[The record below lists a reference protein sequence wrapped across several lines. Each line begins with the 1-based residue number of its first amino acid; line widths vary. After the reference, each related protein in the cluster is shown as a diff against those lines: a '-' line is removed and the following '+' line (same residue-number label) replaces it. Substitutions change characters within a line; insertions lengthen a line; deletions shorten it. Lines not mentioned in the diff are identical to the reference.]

1 MQNKYNARVVEREA
15 QQYWDA
21 QRSFRATETTGK
33 PKYYCLSMFPY
44 PSGKLHMGHV
54 RNYTIGDAL
63 TRHYRMRGFEVMQPM
78 GWDAFG
84 LPAENAAM
92 ANGVPPAQWTYDNI
106 AYMKT
111 QLQSLGFAID
121 WERELATCK
130 PEYYRWNQWLFLR
143 MLESGL
149 AYKKTGVVNWDPV
162 DQTVLANEQV
172 IDGRGW
178 RTGAL
183 IEKREIPMYYF
194 AITKYADELL
204 AALDT
209 LPGWPE
215 RVKTMQAN
223 WLGKSVGVRFAFPIV
238 EPNAGTAFPS
248 PPGRGARGEGKSSV
262 EPAAGSRADGSQSEL
277 LWVFTTRADTIMGV
291 TFCAVAAEHPLASL
305 AAKSNPELAAFVE
318 ECKRGSVMEA
328 DLATMEK
335 KGMPTGIFALH
346 PLTGEKIE
354 IWVGNYVLW
363 GYGDGAVMAVPA
375 HDERDFHFAR
385 QYGLPIQQVID
396 VPGKTFSTDAWQ
408 DWYADKENGRCV
420 SSGKYD
426 GLAYA
431 QAVDAI
437 AADLK
442 AKGLGEKRV
451 LWRLRDWG
459 ISRQRYWGTP
469 IPLIHCGACGDVPVP
484 DDQLPVV
491 LPEDCVPDGSGNP
504 LNKRADFVNCAC
516 PKCGQ
521 PARRETDT
529 MDTFVDSSW
538 YYMRFACADRNDA
551 MVDNRVNYWLPVD
564 QYIGGIE
571 HAILHLLYSRFWTK
585 VMRDLGLVK
594 FDEPFTNLL
603 TQGMVLNEIFF
614 RKTANGRIS
623 YFNPADVEIETDD
636 NGKRLGAT
644 LRADGQ
650 PVESGGIGTMS
661 KSKNNGV
668 DPQSL
673 IEEYGADTARL
684 FMMFAS
690 PPEDTLVWNDAGVE
704 GASRFLKRCW
714 GFLHDNHALLE
725 RGSAMHAAGSYRFPA
740 DAGTFARNAL
750 ATRRE
755 VHTVLMQINHD
766 FQRHQFNTVVS
777 GAMKILNALHDVA
790 PARARPGAA
799 GAADTRELEV
809 AQTVLHEGVGILLR
823 VLAPITPH
831 FCHCAWRTLGF
842 GENIL
847 HAAWPDP
854 DPNALV
860 SDEIELVLQVN
871 GKLRG
876 NMRVARHA
884 DRALIEQL
892 AMQNPNVLKHVGG
905 QAVKKVVVVPG
916 RLVNVVV

>member
-1 MQNKYNARVVEREA
+1 MQNKYNAHAIERDA
-15 QQYWDA
+15 QQYWED
-21 QRSFRATETTGK
+21 QRSFRAVETPGK

-63 TRHYRMRGFEVMQPM
+63 TRYHRMRGYNVLQPM

-92 ANGVPPAQWTYDNI
+92 ANHVPPAQWTHDNI
-106 AYMKT
+106 AYMKR
-111 QLQSLGFAID
+111 QLVSLGFAID
-121 WERELATCK
+121 WERELATCQ
-130 PEYYRWNQWLFLR
+130 PAYYRWNQWLFLR
-143 MLESGL
+143 MLEKGL
-149 AYKKTGVVNWDPV
+149 VYKKTGTVNWDPV

-183 IEKREIPMYYF
+183 IEKREIPMYYM
-194 AITKYADELL
+194 AITRYADELL
-204 AALDT
+204 AALDA

-223 WLGKSVGVRFAFPIV
+223 WIGKSHGVRFAFPY
-238 EPNAGTAFPS
+238 TL
-248 PPGRGARGEGKSSV
+248 
-262 EPAAGSRADGSQSEL
+262 DGSDER

-291 TFCAVAAEHPLASL
+291 TFCVVAAEHPLATR
-305 AAKSNPELAAFVE
+305 AARNNPGLAAFVD

-328 DLATMEK
+328 DVATMEK
-335 KGMPTGIFALH
+335 KGMPTGIFVTH
-346 PLTGEKIE
+346 PLSGEKIE
-354 IWVGNYVLW
+354 VWVGNYVLM
-363 GYGDGAVMAVPA
+363 GYGEGAVMGVPG

-385 QYGLPIQQVID
+385 QHGLRIAQVID
-396 VPGKTFSTDAWQ
+396 VPGNSFSTVAWQ
-408 DWYADKENGRCV
+408 EWYADKEHGRCIH
-420 SSGKYD
+420 SGKYD
-426 GLAYA
+426 GLAYV
-431 QAVDAI
+431 QAVAAI

-442 AKGLGEKRV
+442 SRSLGEQQV

-484 DDQLPVV
+484 DAELPVM

-504 LNKRADFVNCAC
+504 LNKRTDFLNCPC
-516 PKCGQ
+516 PRCGK

-538 YYMRFACADRNDA
+538 YYTRFACADQHQA
-551 MVDNRVNYWLPVD
+551 MVDDRVKYWLPVD

-585 VMRDLGLVK
+585 VMRDLGLVQL
-594 FDEPFTNLL
+594 DEPFTNLL

-614 RKTANGRIS
+614 RKPDAGRVT
-623 YFNPADVEIETDD
+623 YYNPAEVEIEVDAR
-636 NGKRLGAT
+636 GSRAGAW
-644 LRADGQ
+644 LRADGL

-704 GASRFLKRCW
+704 GASRFLKRLW
-714 GFLHDNHALLE
+714 
-725 RGSAMHAAGSYRFPA
+725 SYGVKFKNGGGPEPKIA
-740 DAGTFARNAL
+740 PGL
-750 ATRRE
+750 QKATRFE
-755 VHTVLMQINHD
+755 IHSVLKQANHD
-766 FQRHQFNTVVS
+766 MAKHQFNTVAS
-777 GAMKILNALHDVA
+777 AAMKILNALE
-790 PARARPGAA
+790 RLPGVN
-799 GAADTRELEV
+799 DEV
-809 AQTVLHEGVGILLR
+809 VKEGLWILLR
-823 VLAPITPH
+823 LLYPITPH
-831 FCHCAWRTLGF
+831 IAHELWKELEFEQQW
-842 GENIL
+842 GEIL
-847 HAAWPDP
+847 LAGWPEVDET
-854 DPNALV
+854 ALIQ
-860 SDEIELVLQVN
+860 DEIELVLQVN

-876 NMRVARHA
+876 NMRVAKDA
-884 DRALIEQL
+884 GRAEIEAQ
-892 AMQNPNVLKHVGG
+892 AMQNPNVQKHVNG
-905 QAVKKVVVVPG
+905 QPVKKVVVVPG

>member
-1 MQNKYNARVVEREA
+1 MQNKYNAHAIEREA
-15 QQYWDA
+15 QQYWED
-21 QRSFRATETTGK
+21 QRAFRAVETPGK

-54 RNYTIGDAL
+54 RNYTIGDVL
-63 TRHYRMRGFEVMQPM
+63 TRYHRMRGCNVLQPM

-92 ANGVPPAQWTYDNI
+92 ANQVPPAQWTRDNI
-106 AYMKT
+106 AYMKK
-111 QLQSLGFAID
+111 QLVSLGFAID
-121 WERELATCK
+121 WERELATCS
-130 PEYYRWNQWLFLR
+130 PDYYRWNQWLFLR
-143 MLESGL
+143 MLEKGL
-149 AYKKTGVVNWDPV
+149 VYRKTGTVNWDPV

-183 IEKREIPMYYF
+183 IEKREIPMYYM
-194 AITKYADELL
+194 AITRYADELL
-204 AALDT
+204 AALER

-223 WLGKSVGVRFAFPIV
+223 WIGRSYGVRFAFPY
-238 EPNAGTAFPS
+238 TL
-248 PPGRGARGEGKSSV
+248 
-262 EPAAGSRADGSQSEL
+262 DGSDAK

-291 TFCAVAAEHPLASL
+291 TFCVVAAEHPLATH
-305 AAKSNPELAAFVE
+305 AAKHNAGLARFVD

-328 DLATMEK
+328 DVATMEK
-335 KGMPTGIFALH
+335 KGMPTGIFVTH

-354 IWVGNYVLW
+354 VWVGNYVLM
-363 GYGDGAVMAVPA
+363 GYGEGAVMGVPG

-385 QYGLPIQQVID
+385 QHGLRIVQVIE
-396 VPGKTFSTDAWQ
+396 VEGRTFSTDAWQ
-408 DWYADKENGRCV
+408 EWYADKENGRCV
-420 SSGKYD
+420 HSGRYD

-437 AADLK
+437 AADLGSQ
-442 AKGLGEKRV
+442 GLGEKQV

-469 IPLIHCGACGDVPVP
+469 IPLVRCGACGDVPVP
-484 DDQLPVV
+484 DAELPVV

-504 LNKRADFVNCAC
+504 LNRRADFLNCPC
-516 PKCGQ
+516 PKCGK
-521 PARRETDT
+521 PAQRETDT

-538 YYMRFACADRNDA
+538 YYTRFACADQMNA
-551 MVDNRVNYWLPVD
+551 MVDERVKYWLPVD

-585 VMRDLGLVK
+585 VMRDLELVQL
-594 FDEPFTNLL
+594 DEPFTNLL

-614 RKTANGRIS
+614 RNPDAGRIT
-623 YFNPADVEIETDD
+623 YYNPAEVEIEVDAR
-636 NGKRLGAT
+636 GQRAGAW
-644 LRADGQ
+644 LKADGL

-704 GASRFLKRCW
+704 GASRFLKRLW
-714 GFLHDNHALLE
+714 NFVDEN
-725 RGSAMHAAGSYRFPA
+725 RGLFESSHLPAAVDWSAASAEHQQS
-740 DAGTFARNAL
+740 
-750 ATRRE
+750 RRE
-755 VHTVLMQINHD
+755 IHLALKQADYD
-766 FQRHQFNTVVS
+766 FAKFQFNTVVS
-777 GAMKILNALHDVA
+777 ATMKILNALERT
-790 PARARPGAA
+790 PTMTPSTPGAKLPPVYQA
-799 GAADTRELEV
+799 IIA
-809 AQTVLHEGVGILLR
+809 EGLSILLR
-823 VLAPITPH
+823 LLAPITPH
-831 FCHCAWRTLGF
+831 LSHHLWRELGF
-842 GENIL
+842 GTDIL
-847 HAAWPDP
+847 GAPWPQPDP
-854 DPNALV
+854 QALEQ
-860 SDEIELVLQVN
+860 DEIELVLQVN

-876 NMRVARHA
+876 NMRVAKDA
-884 DRALIEQL
+884 DRSQIEKL
-892 AMQNPNVLKHVGG
+892 AMQNPNVQKHVSG
-905 QAVKKVVVVPG
+905 QPVKKVIVVPG

>member
-1 MQNKYNARVVEREA
+1 MQNKYNAHAIERDA
-15 QQYWDA
+15 QQYWED
-21 QRSFRATETTGK
+21 QRSFRAVETPGK

-63 TRHYRMRGFEVMQPM
+63 TRYHRMRGYNVLQPM

-92 ANGVPPAQWTYDNI
+92 ANHVPPAQWTHDNI
-106 AYMKT
+106 AYMKR
-111 QLQSLGFAID
+111 QLVSLGFAID
-121 WERELATCK
+121 WERELATCQ
-130 PEYYRWNQWLFLR
+130 PAYYRWNQWLFLR
-143 MLESGL
+143 MLEKGL
-149 AYKKTGVVNWDPV
+149 VYKKTGTVNWDPV

-183 IEKREIPMYYF
+183 IEKREIPMYYM
-194 AITKYADELL
+194 AITRYADELL
-204 AALDT
+204 AALDA

-223 WLGKSVGVRFAFPIV
+223 WIGKSHGVRFAFPY
-238 EPNAGTAFPS
+238 TL
-248 PPGRGARGEGKSSV
+248 
-262 EPAAGSRADGSQSEL
+262 DGSDER

-291 TFCAVAAEHPLASL
+291 TFCVVAAEHPLATR
-305 AAKSNPELAAFVE
+305 AARNNPGLAAFVD

-328 DLATMEK
+328 DVATMEK
-335 KGMPTGIFALH
+335 KGMPTGIFVTH
-346 PLTGEKIE
+346 PLSGEKIE
-354 IWVGNYVLW
+354 VWVGNYVLM
-363 GYGDGAVMAVPA
+363 GYGEGAVMGVPG

-385 QYGLPIQQVID
+385 QHGLRIAQVID
-396 VPGKTFSTDAWQ
+396 VPGNSFSTVAWQ
-408 DWYADKENGRCV
+408 EWYADKEHGRCIH
-420 SSGKYD
+420 SGKYD
-426 GLAYA
+426 GLAYV
-431 QAVDAI
+431 QAVAAI

-442 AKGLGEKRV
+442 SRSLGEQQV

-484 DDQLPVV
+484 DAELPVM

-504 LNKRADFVNCAC
+504 LNKRTDFLNCPC
-516 PKCGQ
+516 PRCGK

-538 YYMRFACADRNDA
+538 YYTRFACADQHQA
-551 MVDNRVNYWLPVD
+551 MVDDRVKYWLPVD

-585 VMRDLGLVK
+585 VMRDLGLVQL
-594 FDEPFTNLL
+594 DEPFTNLL

-614 RKTANGRIS
+614 RKPDAGRVT
-623 YFNPADVEIETDD
+623 YYNPAEVEIEVDAR
-636 NGKRLGAT
+636 GSRAGAW
-644 LRADGQ
+644 LKADGL

-704 GASRFLKRCW
+704 GASRFLKRLW
-714 GFLHDNHALLE
+714 
-725 RGSAMHAAGSYRFPA
+725 SYGVKFKNGGGPEPKIA
-740 DAGTFARNAL
+740 PGL
-750 ATRRE
+750 QKATRFE
-755 VHTVLMQINHD
+755 IHSVLKQANHD
-766 FQRHQFNTVVS
+766 MAKHQFNTVAS
-777 GAMKILNALHDVA
+777 AAMKILNALE
-790 PARARPGAA
+790 RLPGVN
-799 GAADTRELEV
+799 DEV
-809 AQTVLHEGVGILLR
+809 VKEGLWILLR
-823 VLAPITPH
+823 LLYPITPH
-831 FCHCAWRTLGF
+831 IAHELWKELEFEQQW
-842 GENIL
+842 GEIL
-847 HAAWPDP
+847 LAGWPEVDET
-854 DPNALV
+854 ALIQ
-860 SDEIELVLQVN
+860 DEIELVLQVN

-876 NMRVARHA
+876 NMRVAKDA
-884 DRALIEQL
+884 GRAEIEAQ
-892 AMQNPNVLKHVGG
+892 AMQNPNVQKHVNG
-905 QAVKKVVVVPG
+905 QPVKKVVVVPG